1 MHIRTRSYS
10 LVELVSSIP
19 GLVTFLTTV
28 GAMAQTTTTAP
39 FYPSA
44 SINQTAYQ
52 VVNRTITSLTETGK
66 TGIRF
71 SAAEGVGIAWLS
83 DTEFTQGSIEFD
95 VRGKDVLQRSFV
107 GVAFHGQDD
116 QTYESV
122 YFRPF
127 NFRSTD
133 PVRKIHAVQYV
144 YAPKFEFQTLRD
156 MRQDEFENAVVP
168 APEPTA
174 WFHVKVDVRAG
185 RIRVFV
191 NHAQTPSLDV
201 PTLNPTPAGKRIG
214 FWVGNN
220 SDGDVANLR
229 LMK

>member
-1 MHIRTRSYS
+1 MHIGTQSYCFVKLTS
-10 LVELVSSIP
+10 FLF
-19 GLVTFLTTV
+19 GLVPLLTNV
-28 GAMAQTTTTAP
+28 GAVAQSTTSP
-39 FYPSA
+39 FTPSA
-44 SINQTAYQ
+44 SINQPAFQ
-52 VVNRTITSLTETGK
+52 VVNRTINALTERGK

-71 SAAEGVGIAWLS
+71 SAAEGVGIAWLA
-83 DTEFTQGSIEFD
+83 DTEFSEGSIEFD
-95 VRGKDVLQRSFV
+95 IRGKDVVQRSFV

-133 PVRKIHAVQYV
+133 PVRKTHAVQYV

-156 MRQDEFENAVVP
+156 TRKDEFENAVVP

-174 WFHVKVDVRAG
+174 WFHAKVDVRAG
-185 RIRVFV
+185 RVRIFV
-191 NHAQTPSLDV
+191 NNAPTPSLDV
-201 PTLNPTPAGKRIG
+201 ATLNSTPAGKRIG

-220 SDGDVANLR
+220 SDGEVANLK
-229 LMK
+229 LTK